1 MDQPEILPISARV
14 DSLERQLKL
23 MQTKIIDNTSQIE
36 YLKTTVKQLQ
46 EAYSSPR
53 CSPASS
59 CCRYSI
65 STSGSSAAAV
75 TAKVASAGSTAADL
89 KSLKPRRGFFKHCGN
104 NININNDILLSLN
117 IILNTNIKK
126 FSSIDRFIFF

>member
-1 MDQPEILPISARV
+1 MDKPKTLPIIDRV
-14 DSLERQLKL
+14 DLLERQFNL
-23 MQTKIIDNTSQIE
+23 MQTKIIDNDTQIE
-36 YLKTTVKQLQ
+36 NLKTNVKQLQ

-65 STSGSSAAAV
+65 STSGSAAAAV
-75 TAKVASAGSTAADL
+75 TAKVASAGSTAADF
-89 KSLKPRRGFFKHCGN
+89 KSIKPRRGFFNHSGN

-117 IILNTNIKK
+117 IIFNTNIKK
-126 FSSIDRFIFF
+126 SSSLDRFIFF

>member
-1 MDQPEILPISARV
+1 MDQPEIIPIIARV

-36 YLKTTVKQLQ
+36 YLKTNVKQLQ
-46 EAYSSPR
+46 EAYS
-53 CSPASS
+53 SPASS

-65 STSGSSAAAV
+65 STSGSAAGAV
-75 TAKVASAGSTAADL
+75 TAKVASAGATAADF
-89 KSLKPRRGFFKHCGN
+89 KSLKPRRGFFNHSGN

-117 IILNTNIKK
+117 VILNSNIKK
-126 FSSIDRFIFF
+126 SSSLYRFIFF